1 MVKFHSSVIFVKD
14 INKSKNFY
22 MNLLNQEIE
31 HDFNTNI
38 IFKNGLSIWQINPS
52 HIIPQKV
59 DIIKH
64 SSRMELYFETTDIVD
79 SLCML
84 EDADVQFLHKINEE
98 PWGQLNIRFLDPDGH
113 LIEIGE
119 TLETFVNRMKK
130 EGMTEAEI
138 AAKSGIPEETLSKL
152 LKT

>member
-14 INKSKNFY
+14 IKKSKDFY

-38 IFKNGLSIWQINPS
+38 IFKTGLSIWQINPE
-52 HIIPQKV
+52 HIIPAKL
-59 DIIKH
+59 DITKH
-64 SSRMELYFETTDIVD
+64 SNRMELYFETTDIVD

-84 EDADVQFLHKINEE
+84 EEADVKFLHKINEE
-98 PWGQLNIRFLDPDGH
+98 PWGQLNIRFFDPDGH

-119 TLETFVNRMKK
+119 TLETFVRRMKK
-130 EGMTEAEI
+130 EGMSEEEI
-138 AAKSGIPEETLSKL
+138 SSKSGIPLDNVYTLL
-152 LKT
+152 